1 MLDRLVLLSLLV
13 LSCQRPSIGAPQH
26 AGPVAGDPAG
36 TEHESSNAAATS
48 GSQGD
53 AQNRILNLFDA
64 FGPNVPGTQKAFGFS
79 ALVHYEGKTILF
91 DAGSSADVLEANA
104 RALGVD

>member
-13 LSCQRPSIGAPQH
+13 LSCQRPSIGSPQH

-48 GSQGD
+48 GSQRD
-53 AQNRILNLFDA
+53 AQNRVLNLSA
-64 FGPNVPGTQKAFGFS
+64 PASRESAYVRTPGT
-79 ALVHYEGKTILF
+79 L
-91 DAGSSADVLEANA
+91 GS
-104 RALGVD
+104 RR